1 MTEEIL
7 PINTV
12 EDNKADVLSI
22 KDLRVHYTVRDGFHK
37 KALKAVNGIDLNIKA
52 GECLGLVG
60 ESGCGKSTLAAA
72 IMGLVPLTSGT
83 ILIDGQDSQSLSVQD
98 PLAQARNVQM
108 VFQDPFASLNP
119 RRSVRDTLSAPLR
132 LHGIKD
138 KHEIEKRIIDILDKV
153 GMKADAAD
161 RWPHEFSGG
170 QRQRLCIARALIVQ
184 PKLLVCDEPISA
196 LDVSIR
202 AQIINLLLDLKDEL
216 GISLLMISH
225 DLGVVEHMS
234 DRIAVMYLG
243 RIVEEGIWSDIF
255 TNPLHPYTQALIAA
269 IPDPLAPSDRHNR
282 ITGEAPSPLNP
293 PAGCAFNPRCQYA
306 FDACRIGDIPPFFTP
321 NNLLPH
327 RARCLLL
334 DQNSQTPQP
343 ANILQ
348 VDK

>member
-1 MTEEIL
+1 MTDQNL
-7 PINTV
+7 QMNTNK
-12 EDNKADVLSI
+12 DNKSDVLSI
-22 KDLRVHYTVRDGFHK
+22 KDLRVHYAVRDGFHK
-37 KALKAVNGIDLNIKA
+37 KSLKAVNGIDLHIGA

-72 IMGLVPLTSGT
+72 IMGLVPLTSGS
-83 ILIDGQDSQSLSVQD
+83 IQIDGQDSQKLSVQD

-119 RRSVRDTLSAPLR
+119 RRSVRETLSAPLR

-138 KHEIEKRIIDILDKV
+138 RHEVEKRITDILDKV

-170 QRQRLCIARALIVQ
+170 QRQRLCIARALIVK
-184 PKLLVCDEPISA
+184 PKLLVCDEPVSA

-243 RIVEEGIWSDIF
+243 RIVEEGIWSDLF
-255 TNPLHPYTQALIAA
+255 TNPLHPYTQALIAS
-269 IPDPLAPSDRHNR
+269 IPDPLAPSDKQSR

-293 PAGCAFNPRCQYA
+293 PLGCAFNPRCQYA
-306 FDACRIGDIPPFFTP
+306 FDACRTGDIPPFFTQ
-321 NNLLPH
+321 NGVETH
-327 RARCLLL
+327 HARCLLL
-334 DQNSQTPQP
+334 DPNHKQ
-343 ANILQ
+343 
-348 VDK
+348 